1 MASDDGD
8 LTVLLDPPQPEAMSR
23 RVFLFALGFW
33 SLVEL
38 NGRTASDWPEFR
50 GPTGQGLAPGSLP
63 LKWSTTENVAWKRA
77 IPGQGWSSPVLVG
90 GQLFLTTAV
99 KSLEKNGALSLRVL
113 ALDSGTGRTLW
124 EKEVLSVEAEKV
136 PNIHAKNSQASSTPL
151 RVNGRLYAH
160 FGHHGTACL
169 DDAGNVLWRSTEL
182 SYPPVHGNGGSPVL
196 AGSSLVFS
204 CDGASNPFVAA
215 LHKDTGKVLWKTP
228 RETQAQ
234 KKFSFSTPLL
244 IEVGG
249 QTQVISPGSG
259 AVCAY
264 DPKSGKELWRVRY
277 GEGYSV
283 VPRPVFGHGL
293 LFIGTGFDRPMV
305 MAIRPDGKGDV
316 TDTHVA
322 WRLSKSAPNTPSL
335 LLVDENIYAVSD
347 GGIASCVEAKTGN
360 VRWQERIDGNYSA
373 SPLHAGGRL
382 YFSNEAGTTVVLKAG
397 ATFDKLAT
405 NPLGE
410 RVLASP
416 AVADGALFIRT
427 EQHLYKIT
435 GGGGLPST

>member
-1 MASDDGD
+1 
-8 LTVLLDPPQPEAMSR
+8 
-23 RVFLFALGFW
+23 
-33 SLVEL
+33 
-38 NGRTASDWPEFR
+38 
-50 GPTGQGLAPGSLP
+50 
-63 LKWSTTENVAWKRA
+63 
-77 IPGQGWSSPVLVG
+77 
-90 GQLFLTTAV
+90 
-99 KSLEKNGALSLRVL
+99 
-113 ALDSGTGRTLW
+113 
-124 EKEVLSVEAEKV
+124 
-136 PNIHAKNSQASSTPL
+136 
-151 RVNGRLYAH
+151 
-160 FGHHGTACL
+160 
-169 DDAGNVLWRSTEL
+169 
-182 SYPPVHGNGGSPVL
+182 
-196 AGSSLVFS
+196 
-204 CDGASNPFVAA
+204 
-215 LHKDTGKVLWKTP
+215 
-228 RETQAQ
+228 
-234 KKFSFSTPLL
+234 
-244 IEVGG
+244 
-249 QTQVISPGSG
+249 
-259 AVCAY
+259 
-264 DPKSGKELWRVRY
+264 
-277 GEGYSV
+277 
-283 VPRPVFGHGL
+283 
-293 LFIGTGFDRPMV
+293 MV